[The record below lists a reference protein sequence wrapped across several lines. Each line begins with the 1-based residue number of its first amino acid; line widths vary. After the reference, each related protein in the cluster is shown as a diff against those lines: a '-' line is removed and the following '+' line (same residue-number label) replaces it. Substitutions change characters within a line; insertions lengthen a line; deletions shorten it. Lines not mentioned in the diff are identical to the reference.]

1 MPFDKMGQPPSIK
14 EISSAIRKE
23 ALRLGFAGCGF
34 ARAEALPDDALRLRE
49 WLDQGR
55 HAGMAYMA
63 GHFDKRTDPTRLVE
77 GAKSVISL
85 LYNYYTRKIQR
96 DPSAPVLSKYAYGTD
111 YHLVMKAKMKALFN
125 FIRSNF
131 GNVEGGIFVDS
142 APVLDRAW
150 AQRAGLGWIGKNSNL
165 ISRTTGSFV
174 FIGEL
179 IIDLELEYNTA
190 IEGDFCGSCTICIDA
205 CPTGA
210 ILSNRTLDSERC
222 ISYQTIEN
230 KGAIPASLLSRLSD
244 RFFGCDIC
252 QDVCPWNRK
261 AVPHREVAFEPPE
274 ELLEMSA
281 RDWIQLDR
289 ERYNRLFRHSPV
301 KRAGYGKLKE
311 TLVSILENTRD

>member
-1 MPFDKMGQPPSIK
+1 MGKPSNIK

-34 ARAEALPDDALRLRE
+34 ARAEALPDDAFRLRE

-63 GHFDKRTDPTRLVE
+63 SHVEKRTDPTRLVE
-77 GAKSVISL
+77 GAKSVVSL
-85 LYNYYTRKIQR
+85 LYNYYTTKIQR
-96 DPSAPVLSKYAYGTD
+96 DPRAPVLSKYAYGKD
-111 YHLVMKAKMKALFN
+111 YHLVMKEKMKALFH
-125 FIRSNF
+125 FIRSNYD
-131 GNVEGGIFVDS
+131 NVQGRVFVDS

-165 ISRTTGSFV
+165 ISRTAGSFV

-179 IIDLELEYNTA
+179 IIDLELEYNTLP
-190 IEGDFCGSCTICIDA
+190 EGDFCGSCSICIDA

-230 KGAIPASLLSRLSD
+230 RGAIPASLLGRLSN
-244 RFFGCDIC
+244 RLFGCDIC

-261 AVPHREVAFEPPE
+261 AVGHREEAFEPPE

-281 RDWIQLDR
+281 GEWINLDR
-289 ERYNRLFRHSPV
+289 DRYNRLFRHSPV
-301 KRAGYGKLKE
+301 QRAGYRKLKE
-311 TLVSILENTRD
+311 TLVCILENTRD